1 MPGLSQRAMDLQ
13 LDFLILPFAKVLVAD
28 GAVGANQ

>member
-1 MPGLSQRAMDLQ
+1 MDLQ